1 MCSVRAR
8 ASASVWNEGKGEGK
22 RDWRGNL
29 KRHVFLPRKTR
40 SLLFILLAKKHQ
52 ARAQLGRHRQRWL
65 PTERGTSRTVRKEKC
80 VFARVKNYYVEFDAY
95 DRTNDNEQYN

>member
-1 MCSVRAR
+1 MYRYVRERVRVFGTKA
-8 ASASVWNEGKGEGK
+8 GEGK

-65 PTERGTSRTVRKEKC
+65 PTERGTRKS
-80 VFARVKNYYVEFDAY
+80 VFLHG
-95 DRTNDNEQYN
+95 

>member
-80 VFARVKNYYVEFDAY
+80 FCTGEKLLRRIRCVRS
-95 DRTNDNEQYN
+95 NER